1 MKKARISLGK
11 GVKSW
16 SFFIYDSSE
25 SAFYLKDLGA
35 DEDFDE
41 EYRRLV
47 VLERSDLVEAEW
59 MGSEWVY
66 HEELGRSERYDTLR
80 LAKIV
85 TKETTE
91 ATGYVEIYSGWVS
104 ADLFDWTGKNS
115 KSKDVVITP
124 IKGRMKHRLDFSKIF
139 PDDQDEPE
147 EPPEVLN

>member
-1 MKKARISLGK
+1 MKKARISLSK

-25 SAFYLKDLGA
+25 SAFYLKDLGV
-35 DEDFDE
+35 DEEFDE

-47 VLERSDLVEAEW
+47 VVSRSDLVEVEW

-66 HEELGRSERYDTLR
+66 HEELGRSERYDTVR

-85 TKETTE
+85 TKGTSD
-91 ATGYVEIYSGWVS
+91 AAGYIEIYTGWVS

-115 KSKDVVITP
+115 KSNDFLTTP
-124 IKGRMKHRLDFSKIF
+124 IKGKMKHKLDFSKIF
-139 PDDQDEPE
+139 PDEQDDPE
-147 EPPEVLN
+147 ELPKVLN